1 MKIKAKRLSDT
12 AKLPTYGSEK
22 AACCDLYADL
32 SDHCITLNPDV
43 EVRNIGDNK
52 NSPIQRVSIVPHQ
65 IVGIAPHETIK
76 IPTGWAFQPPEGYAG
91 FIYARSGLATKN
103 GLRPSNCV
111 GVCDEDYSGEYIVAV
126 HNDTNEYQFIN
137 NGDRIAQLE
146 FRPYEQA
153 EFEEVDELDETER
166 GVSGFGST
174 GV

>member
-1 MKIKAKRLSDT
+1 MKIKAKRLSNT
-12 AKLPTYGSEK
+12 AIIPTYGSK
-22 AACCDLYADL
+22 RACAADIYCDLRVDK
-32 SDHCITLNPDV
+32 CCELNPNADYKHMKV
-43 EVRNIGDNK
+43 NTDC
-52 NSPIQRVSIVPHQ
+52 SQQ
-65 IVGIAPHETIK
+65 LYIAPHETIK

-126 HNDTNEYQFIN
+126 HNDTDKYQFIN

-153 EFEEVDELDETER
+153 EFELVDELDKTER
-166 GVSGFGST
+166 GLAGFGST

>member
-32 SDHCITLNPDV
+32 SEQCITLNPDV
-43 EVRNIGDNK
+43 EVRNISGNE
-52 NSPIQRVSIVPHQ
+52 NAQIQR
-65 IVGIAPHETIK
+65 VGIAPHSTIK

-91 FIYARSGLATKN
+91 FIYARSGLATKS

-111 GVCDEDYSGEYIVAV
+111 GVCDEDFRAEYIVAV
-126 HNDTNEYQFIN
+126 HNDTDDYQFIN

-153 EFEEVDELDETER
+153 EFELVDELNETER
-166 GVSGFGST
+166 GDGGFGST

>member
-22 AACCDLYADL
+22 AACADIYCDLRVDK
-32 SDHCITLNPDV
+32 CIELNSTNV
-43 EVRNIGDNK
+43 YFKNMGYSGDYFD
-52 NSPIQRVSIVPHQ
+52 RVN
-65 IVGIAPHETIK
+65 IAPHCTVK

-126 HNDTNEYQFIN
+126 HNDTDEYQFIN

-146 FRPYEQA
+146 FRLYEQA
-153 EFEEVDELDETER
+153 EFELVDELDETER
-166 GVSGFGST
+166 GDGGFGSS